1 MAIKAP
7 KWVARMKAKP
17 TAKGWV
23 VEKAKGKT
31 ELVKAARFTSAEIA
45 QWYAVQGVAEA
56 APAPAPEPVVQTLH
70 EAPVEEKPL
79 TEAEIEY
86 HYAEDEVE
94 VEVEEDSDD
103 TDI

>member
-31 ELVKAARFTSAEIA
+31 ELVKSAHFTSAEIA

-56 APAPAPEPVVQTLH
+56 APAPQPVVQTLH

-86 HYAEDEVE
+86 HYAEDDTD
-94 VEVEEDSDD
+94 VEERDD

>member
-7 KWVARMKAKP
+7 KWVARLKAKP

-31 ELVKAARFTSAEIA
+31 ELVKAAHFTPADIA

-56 APAPAPEPVVQTLH
+56 APAPKPVVQTLH
-70 EAPVEEKPL
+70 EAPVEETPL